1 MSRADRLIAAI
12 FPNRCCG
19 CGAVIFTDGE
29 LCDNCEKC
37 RAHFAYERGFC
48 KKCGQRRTECICER
62 HSFFGKAVFAFFYT
76 DTVKRTVRQFKF
88 RGNLFYGRLFA
99 KQMYNAA
106 AESGILTDAS
116 FVVPVPM
123 HGLKK
128 LRRGFNQTE
137 LLAREF
143 SKISGIPYLNA
154 LKKLTLSPSQHDLNS
169 IERAGNVAGTFE
181 VRDKCADAVNGA
193 KIILVDDIMTTHA
206 TMNEA
211 AKTLFIFGAEKVDAL
226 AAAAA
231 VKKKRKN

>member
-1 MSRADRLIAAI
+1 
-12 FPNRCCG
+12 
-19 CGAVIFTDGE
+19 
-29 LCDNCEKC
+29 
-37 RAHFAYERGFC
+37 
-48 KKCGQRRTECICER
+48 
-62 HSFFGKAVFAFFYT
+62 
-76 DTVKRTVRQFKF
+76 
-88 RGNLFYGRLFA
+88 
-99 KQMYNAA
+99 MYNAA

-181 VRDKCADAVNGA
+181 VREKCADAVNGA

-211 AKTLFIFGAEKVDAL
+211 AKTLFIFGADKVDAL

-231 VKKKRKN
+231 VKKNRKN